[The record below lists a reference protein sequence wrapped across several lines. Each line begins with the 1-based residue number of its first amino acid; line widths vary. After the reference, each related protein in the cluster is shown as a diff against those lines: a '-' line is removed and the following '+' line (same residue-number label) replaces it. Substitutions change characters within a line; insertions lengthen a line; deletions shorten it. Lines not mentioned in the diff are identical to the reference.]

1 MLENTWI
8 PLSSFV
14 IVQHL
19 NDTAGSDPFE
29 RNGHTAIEG
38 DCDSGKAELFFRQHD
53 GNYLTER
60 RRGTCRS
67 GGGNTAI
74 IITDRIFLSLF
85 NTIAPSGHTGTHTSR
100 SGMLLAANI
109 G

>member
-8 PLSSFV
+8 PLSSFL

-19 NDTAGSDPFE
+19 KNTAGSAPLE
-29 RNGHTAIEG
+29 EICNTAIKGVCASE
-38 DCDSGKAELFFRQHD
+38 KAELFFRQQA
-53 GNYLTER
+53 GNYLTEQR
-60 RRGTCRS
+60 RDICRS
-67 GGGNTAI
+67 GGENTAI

-85 NTIAPSGHTGTHTSR
+85 NTIAPSGHPGTHTSR